1 LDGEEQELDVGRME
15 PERFLAATL
24 IKIKCVRSRA
34 LRDEHAANLAEKG
47 GVGPLVERERPL
59 RRENANGA
67 FVVLANDDNMS
78 DFPLVGAESVMSN
91 LGGAIGA
98 VVAQYVEGFVDAD
111 NRSGIQESLENSDG
125 RPTNVKRV
133 GVCNSVCV
141 HFVLEEK
148 QCRVLL

>member
-1 LDGEEQELDVGRME
+1 MHNATHFAEER
-15 PERFLAATL
+15 
-24 IKIKCVRSRA
+24 
-34 LRDEHAANLAEKG
+34 
-47 GVGPLVERERPL
+47 GVDPLVERERPL

-98 VVAQYVEGFVDAD
+98 VVALDVDGFFNGDDRDSV
-111 NRSGIQESLENSDG
+111 QESLENSDG
-125 RPTNVKRV
+125 RSTNVKRV

-148 QCRVLL
+148 QWRV

>member
-1 LDGEEQELDVGRME
+1 MQKADT
-15 PERFLAATL
+15 AHNAT
-24 IKIKCVRSRA
+24 
-34 LRDEHAANLAEKG
+34 HLAEEG
-47 GVGPLVERERPL
+47 GVDPLVERERPL

-67 FVVLANDDNMS
+67 FVVLVRKANDDNLS
-78 DFPLVGAESVMSN
+78 DFPLVADEGVMSN

-98 VVAQYVEGFVDAD
+98 VVAQDLNSFFNGDDRDSV
-111 NRSGIQESLENSDG
+111 QESLENSDG

-148 QCRVLL
+148 QRRVLL

>member
-1 LDGEEQELDVGRME
+1 MQKAET
-15 PERFLAATL
+15 AHNAT
-24 IKIKCVRSRA
+24 
-34 LRDEHAANLAEKG
+34 HLAEEG
-47 GVGPLVERERPL
+47 GVDPLVERQRPL

-67 FVVLANDDNMS
+67 FVALANDDNLS

-98 VVAQYVEGFVDAD
+98 VVAQDVDGFVDAD
-111 NRSGIQESLENSDG
+111 NRNGIQESLENSDG
-125 RPTNVKRV
+125 RSTNVKRV

-148 QCRVLL
+148 QWRV